1 MALPCSPIPIGM
13 AIRRLC
19 AGHGQSRY
27 FFDVPMDKVD
37 QYIESVTQ
45 LPPAPTLLIELL
57 GLFKDPDR
65 DVDKV
70 VELVS
75 LDPSITAEVL
85 RRCNSAFLGGGEPA
99 SDMFEAV
106 SRIGFYEVYTVVAAM
121 FGASARE
128 IPGAADAFDVSI
140 LWRHSVTTAV
150 AASVV
155 ADHIGEANGPAFTSG
170 LLHDIGKLIFA
181 SVERA
186 KYGELIES
194 SAVGCVSLIG
204 AERGAYGTDHAEIG
218 GRLLAK
224 WNLPREVCS
233 AIEFHHSP
241 TTPAASPF
249 QRSAATIGMGDWIA
263 HNLNDP
269 KATPTPAHGTL
280 LSTLELKSDDIKPLF
295 ARTQKGLERV
305 KGLLDM

>member
-1 MALPCSPIPIGM
+1 
-13 AIRRLC
+13 
-19 AGHGQSRY
+19 
-27 FFDVPMDKVD
+27 MDKVD

-45 LPPAPTLLIELL
+45 LPPALTLLVELL

-65 DVDKV
+65 DVDRV

-75 LDPSITAEVL
+75 LDPSITAEIL

-106 SRIGFYEVYTVVAAM
+106 SRLGFYEVYTVVVAM
-121 FGASARE
+121 FGARTKA
-128 IPGAADAFDVSI
+128 IPGAADAVDVSS

-155 ADHIGEANGPAFTSG
+155 AEEIGEQPGPAFTAG

-186 KYGELIES
+186 GYGQLLNSS
-194 SAVGCVSLIG
+194 SAASTSLVG

-224 WNLPREVCS
+224 WNLPPEVCS

-241 TTPAASPF
+241 TADTAEPF
-249 QRSAATIGMGDWIA
+249 QRSAAAVCLGDWIA
-263 HNLNDP
+263 HHLNEP
-269 KATPTPAHGTL
+269 EPSLGREQGLAVCL
-280 LSTLELKSDDIKPLF
+280 LELKADTIKLMF
-295 ARTQKGLERV
+295 ARTEKGLERV
-305 KGLLDM
+305 QGLLDM

>member
-1 MALPCSPIPIGM
+1 
-13 AIRRLC
+13 
-19 AGHGQSRY
+19 
-27 FFDVPMDKVD
+27 MDKVD

-45 LPPAPTLLIELL
+45 LPPAPTLLVELL
-57 GLFKDPDR
+57 ELFKDADR
-65 DVDKV
+65 DVDRV

-75 LDPSITAEVL
+75 LDPSITAEIL
-85 RRCNSAFLGGGEPA
+85 RRCNSAFLGGSEPA

-106 SRIGFYEVYTVVAAM
+106 SRLGFYEVYTVVAAM
-121 FGASARE
+121 FGASAKA
-128 IPGAADAFDVSI
+128 IPGAAEAVDVSM

-155 ADHIGEANGPAFTSG
+155 AEEIGEQTGPAFTSG

-186 KYGELIES
+186 RYGRLIS
-194 SAVGCVSLIG
+194 STSAASIGLAG

-224 WNLPREVCS
+224 WNLPTEVCS
-233 AIEFHHSP
+233 AIQFHHTP
-241 TTPAASPF
+241 TAEGAEPF
-249 QRSAATIGMGDWIA
+249 QRSAAAVCLGDWIA
-263 HNLNDP
+263 HHLNEP
-269 KATPTPAHGTL
+269 EPALAPEHEIL
-280 LSTLELKSDDIKPLF
+280 LSPLELKGDSIKPLF

-305 KGLLDM
+305 KGLLAM

>member
-1 MALPCSPIPIGM
+1 
-13 AIRRLC
+13 
-19 AGHGQSRY
+19 
-27 FFDVPMDKVD
+27 MDKVD

-45 LPPAPTLLIELL
+45 LPPAPTLLVELL
-57 GLFKDPDR
+57 GLFKEPDR
-65 DVDKV
+65 DVDRV

-106 SRIGFYEVYTVVAAM
+106 SRLGFYEVYTVVAAM
-121 FGASARE
+121 FGASAKA
-128 IPGAADAFDVSI
+128 IPGAAEAVNVSQ

-150 AASVV
+150 AASLV
-155 ADHIGEANGPAFTSG
+155 AEEIGDASGPSFTAG

-186 KYGELIES
+186 KYGELIGATTPGS
-194 SAVGCVSLIG
+194 DSIVG

-224 WNLPREVCS
+224 WNLPPEVAS
-233 AIEFHHSP
+233 AIQFHHAP
-241 TTPAASPF
+241 TADAAGPF
-249 QRSAATIGMGDWIA
+249 QRSAAAVCLGDWIA
-263 HNLNDP
+263 HHLNEP
-269 KATPTPAHGTL
+269 EPALTPEHGML
-280 LSTLELKSDDIKPLF
+280 LCPLELRADSIKPLLT
-295 ARTQKGLERV
+295 RTQKGLERV
-305 KGLLDM
+305 QGLLDM